1 MLAILAGNKP
11 TLASRYHALAEHYD
25 SNYYA
30 RIIKEGYSAPKAIT
44 DNTLQKY
51 NFFPGYPLLAGV
63 VKVMT
68 RMDAQYALALTA
80 QLACWGLWVY
90 IFLIL
95 RSWRVSRM
103 TGVFCVG
110 AIFTYCSSFFLV
122 NGYSESLFL
131 CMVTGYFY
139 WMACTEKPHWLFASV
154 HGFILTATRIVGLPL
169 ALLPLLIA
177 VARRRDARP
186 TQSVVAYWGQAF
198 LTSVIT
204 VMGSGLF
211 FLYSQL
217 YLGRWDK
224 YSATLSQPQYL
235 RTRWIGFRFEIYQF
249 FVPTTQHLSWFI
261 IELNRLVVPFIA
273 LGIAIILL
281 MECLWGRRT
290 LRQFWKFR
298 FPLYYAGALFF
309 FINLTAMASP
319 TEAKVY
325 FLSMIR
331 HSLET
336 VVVFLLGCTHL
347 LSTLPSFPQWLKYF
361 CFAVVFSAFLSSL
374 LLQEFLQMLFLK
386 ELNVF

>member
-30 RIIKEGYSAPKAIT
+30 NIIVEGYSAPSTA
-44 DNTLQKY
+44 DSAHQKY
-51 NFFPGYPLLAGV
+51 NFFPGYPLLAGAV
-63 VKVMT
+63 EVIV

-139 WMACTEKPHWLFASV
+139 WMACTEKPHWLLASV

-198 LTSVIT
+198 QTSVIT
-204 VMGSGLF
+204 AMGSGLF
-211 FLYSQL
+211 FLYSHL
-217 YLGRWDK
+217 FIGHWNS
-224 YSATLSQPQYL
+224 YSATLSQSGIVRKSWVPFQL
-235 RTRWIGFRFEIYQF
+235 RIYQF
-249 FVPTTQHLSWFI
+249 FIPATERLDWFI
-261 IELNRLVVPFIA
+261 IDLNRLVVPFIT
-273 LGIAIILL
+273 LGIAIILF

-290 LRQFWKFR
+290 LRQFWEFR
-298 FPLYYAGALFF
+298 FPLYYAGVIFF
-309 FINLTAMASP
+309 IINLTAMATS
-319 TEAKVY
+319 TESKV
-325 FLSMIR
+325 FFMSMMR

-336 VVVFLLGCTHL
+336 TVILLLGCTHL
-347 LSTLPSFPQWLKYF
+347 LSTLPPFPQWLKYSF
-361 CFAVVFSAFLSSL
+361 FVVVFSAFLFSL
-374 LLQEFLQMLFLK
+374 LSQEFLQVLFLK
-386 ELNVF
+386 DLYVF